1 MFFPQQKHEGGGG
14 GGGGDC
20 FSKVSQALSD
30 GDLVIFQG
38 NWCQKGQKV
47 KLVMRLQKVR
57 ACDFLCCMF
66 VCFYWVHH
74 LCLVPCVTLL
84 L

>member
-1 MFFPQQKHEGGGG
+1 MNMGGGG
-14 GGGGDC
+14 RDC
-20 FSKVSQALSD
+20 LSKVSQALSD

-38 NWCQKGQKV
+38 NWCQKGQNV
-47 KLVMRLQKVR
+47 KLVMRVKFVQKVR
-57 ACDFLCCMF
+57 VCDLLCCMF
-66 VCFYWVHH
+66 VVLDWVHH